1 MELKINKDRPDFNNT
16 VLGVPTIDTKEVT
29 TTVLVDNGDT
39 IVLGGIFE
47 QATGHGTDSV
57 PVLGDIPVIG
67 AAFRAKTSSEEK
79 EELMIFITPKI
90 MDESIS
96 VR

>member
-1 MELKINKDRPDFNNT
+1 
-16 VLGVPTIDTKEVT
+16 
-29 TTVLVDNGDT
+29 GDT

-47 QATGHGTDSV
+47 RNKTKSVDAV

-67 AAFRAKTSSEEK
+67 AAFKVNSTTDKKT
-79 EELMIFITPKI
+79 ELIIFITPKI
-90 MDESIS
+90 MDETLS